1 MKCKSCGS
9 ELIAG
14 TKKCPY
20 CGAVITIVR
29 TRAEEVFDWS
39 GFSPQT
45 KKKKDVSIDW
55 NTGKIFDKTSGQ
67 VYDQKEHT
75 WSEPEAVKDLFKF
88 DRKNEEYQ
96 QVLDRQV
103 DSITETNAAAEAA
116 AAPAHTHDD
125 IKREFD
131 LPSSMGMLKF
141 DSVIKGADVQLVS
154 ESGEEVGSVG
164 DTKKPEQK
172 AAVTVSDEPASRKT
186 AVEPEITERN
196 ISTETGFSF
205 NKADLES
212 DKKESPSPAEQEEA
226 KKDTYT
232 PEEED
237 RVFNG
242 LKKLMAAE
250 EKFKEDMERASYL
263 TPEES
268 AQAAKVEEK
277 CSKLTFVP
285 TVTFRSIE
293 DEYAAYCDEHG
304 IKHERPKAEPARTAE
319 KQEKAGV
326 PAESGAEKAAETKH
340 KKHSIRESIRESL
353 RNIEK
358 NQDKAVEIKINE
370 PSGTKV
376 TVKTQEVSLAAMERA
391 LENAQTRE
399 VNMDEVVNPAKNL
412 QVSVEVN
419 AAQGNAS
426 VEVTRRHD
434 GATVVKTVDKAHQEH
449 LYVDASD
456 DKQNTISDA
465 DHVEDN
471 DDDTNGGSSFWER
484 SDSATKMTIT
494 DIFGPEARKIL
505 NQIDKNYSEEQKKA
519 DEDIEN
525 SLILDINPE
534 DIAMTEDQTAALY
547 NIATEPE
554 QEADEIEEEALE
566 EEPEIA
572 EEVSSDDIAE
582 AEVESVETVEAVD
595 NDVEDKTV
603 ENENT
608 SENTAGDGSSDE
620 SIIAEE
626 AVSEN
631 KAVVATE
638 QTQKDAEEKEIVI
651 APEEPAE
658 NAEPAAIAEEIPSQ
672 VKSEPEKPEENKAE
686 TKVEKEKG
694 SVNIWNAD
702 RIAKKDEPAQQQDES
717 STESVPELEKTRP
730 IMKAEKAIMKEAAR
744 QKKRAEKAQKKL
756 LKENKANKDVKSY
769 DNKPENKGVSKVLKL
784 FTAILVIILVVEFS
798 IIGIKL
804 FASDSQAA
812 VFIDKVE
819 QYAVDIVKGGNKNAT
834 TGNDSQQSQ
843 QDNSS
848 TPEATP
854 DDGTQQPDDGSGA
867 AAPAEGNGAA

>member
-9 ELIAG
+9 DLLAG

-20 CGAVITIVR
+20 CGAMITIVR

-39 GFSPQT
+39 GFSTQA

-67 VYDQKEHT
+67 IYNQSNHT

-116 AAPAHTHDD
+116 ASPAHTHNDV
-125 IKREFD
+125 KNEFD

-141 DSVIKGADVQLVS
+141 DSLIKDADVQLIS
-154 ESGEEVGSVG
+154 ESGEEVGTIGRSEA
-164 DTKKPEQK
+164 EQTDKIK
-172 AAVTVSDEPASRKT
+172 ADRTSLSDRY
-186 AVEPEITERN
+186 EITEKN
-196 ISTETGFSF
+196 ISTETGFNF
-205 NKADLES
+205 NKPDLES
-212 DKKESPSPAEQEEA
+212 DKKESPSPAQQKATTSENA
-226 KKDTYT
+226 KDTYT
-232 PEEED
+232 AEEED
-237 RVFNG
+237 RVFDG

-268 AQAAKVEEK
+268 AQAEKVEEK

-285 TVTFRSIE
+285 TMSFRSIE

-304 IKHERPKAEPARTAE
+304 IKHEKRKTGTIPSENKKATDASEIKIEKEPEA
-319 KQEKAGV
+319 K
-326 PAESGAEKAAETKH
+326 P
-340 KKHSIRESIRESL
+340 KKHSLRDSIKESL
-353 RNIEK
+353 KNLEK

-376 TVKTQEVSLAAMERA
+376 TVKTQEVSLAAIERE

-399 VNMDEVVNPAKNL
+399 VNMDEVVKPAKNL

-434 GATVVKTVDKAHQEH
+434 GATVVKTVDKSHQGH
-449 LYVDASD
+449 VFVDD
-456 DKQNTISDA
+456 QNEAKTISD
-465 DHVEDN
+465 VITEEPEQEDPTE
-471 DDDTNGGSSFWER
+471 DSFWER

-547 NIATEPE
+547 NISMENDDDELDDDNDSDATAES
-554 QEADEIEEEALE
+554 EE
-566 EEPEIA
+566 
-572 EEVSSDDIAE
+572 AE
-582 AEVESVETVEAVD
+582 AEAVEAGTEDEISEVQADMAENGSEEGTVEVD
-595 NDVEDKTV
+595 LDEADKNEV
-603 ENENT
+603 SIVPEEIQEEAAENT
-608 SENTAGDGSSDE
+608 EAAGIVNEQSET
-620 SIIAEE
+620 E
-626 AVSEN
+626 AV
-631 KAVVATE
+631 
-638 QTQKDAEEKEIVI
+638 
-651 APEEPAE
+651 
-658 NAEPAAIAEEIPSQ
+658 AEEIPEN
-672 VKSEPEKPEENKAE
+672 VVTETEKPKEPQEE
-686 TKVEKEKG
+686 T
-694 SVNIWNAD
+694 
-702 RIAKKDEPAQQQDES
+702 
-717 STESVPELEKTRP
+717 STEEVSALEKTRP

-756 LKENKANKDVKSY
+756 LKENKL
-769 DNKPENKGVSKVLKL
+769 NKGGKASKSKVSGKVLKL

-812 VFIDKVE
+812 VFIDRVE
-819 QYAVDIVKGGNKNAT
+819 QYAVDIFKGGSSNSTK
-834 TGNDSQQSQ
+834 GSDSQQSQ

-848 TPEATP
+848 APEATP
-854 DDGTQQPDDGSGA
+854 DDGAQQSDGGSGT

>member
-9 ELIAG
+9 ELLAG

-20 CGAVITIVR
+20 CGATINIVR
-29 TRAEEVFDWS
+29 TRADEVFDWS
-39 GFSPQT
+39 AASPQA
-45 KKKKDVSIDW
+45 KVKKDVSIDW
-55 NTGKIFDKTSGQ
+55 STGKIFDKTSGQ
-67 VYDQKEHT
+67 VYNQKNHT

-103 DSITETNAAAEAA
+103 DSITEMNTAAEAVA
-116 AAPAHTHDD
+116 ASSHTNDD
-125 IKREFD
+125 VKREFN
-131 LPSSMGMLKF
+131 LPSSMGMVKF
-141 DSVIKGADVQLVS
+141 DSLIKGADVQFVS
-154 ESGEEVGSVG
+154 ESGEEVGTVG
-164 DTKKPEQK
+164 RPDPQQEAKIKSEK
-172 AAVTVSDEPASRKT
+172 GSADRGAVI
-186 AVEPEITERN
+186 EPEIKEKN
-196 ISTETGFSF
+196 ISTEMGVSF
-205 NKADLES
+205 HKSDLEL
-212 DKKESPSPAEQEEA
+212 KEKDSPSPAEQPEADKTAQKKEHAAEEA
-226 KKDTYT
+226 NKKDTYT

-285 TVTFRSIE
+285 TVSFRSIE

-304 IKHERPKAEPARTAE
+304 IKHEKPKTEILKTGEKPENEDHAAEERNE
-319 KQEKAGV
+319 KT
-326 PAESGAEKAAETKH
+326 AETKH
-340 KKHSIRESIRESL
+340 RKHSIRESIRESL
-353 RNIEK
+353 KNIEK
-358 NQDKAVEIKINE
+358 SQDKAVEIKINE

-376 TVKTQEVSLAAMERA
+376 TVKTQEVSLAAAERE

-399 VNMDEVVNPAKNL
+399 VNMDEVVKPAKNL

-456 DKQNTISDA
+456 DKKNTISDA
-465 DHVEDN
+465 DRVEDN

-505 NQIDKNYSEEQKKA
+505 NQIDKNYREEQKKA

-547 NIATEPE
+547 RISSEPE
-554 QEADEIEEEALE
+554 SETEEDETEISEEAGMDESSAEEDEPLEVTEAADNDTENLVPHNENDPGSTADDDSTEEDPIEEAASEN
-566 EEPEIA
+566 EPEVA
-572 EEVSSDDIAE
+572 
-582 AEVESVETVEAVD
+582 VEQ
-595 NDVEDKTV
+595 DK
-603 ENENT
+603 
-608 SENTAGDGSSDE
+608 
-620 SIIAEE
+620 
-626 AVSEN
+626 
-631 KAVVATE
+631 
-638 QTQKDAEEKEIVI
+638 KDPEEKEVVI
-651 APEEPAE
+651 TPQESAE
-658 NAEPAAIAEEIPSQ
+658 NPPAAAAAEETSEK
-672 VKSEPEKPEENKAE
+672 VKAEPEKTEENKPE
-686 TKVEKEKG
+686 TEN
-694 SVNIWNAD
+694 VNIWTAD
-702 RIAKKDEPAQQQDES
+702 RDPAKDEPVQPKNES
-717 STESVPELEKTRP
+717 SIESIQELEKTRP

-756 LKENKANKDVKSY
+756 LKENKTVKTS
-769 DNKPENKGVSKVLKL
+769 DNRTENKGFSKVLKL
-784 FTAILVIILVVEFS
+784 FTAILVIILIVEFS

-819 QYAVDIVKGGNKNAT
+819 QYAVDLVKGGGNSAA
-834 TGNDSQQSQ
+834 GNDSQQSQ

-848 TPEATP
+848 TSEATP
-854 DDGTQQPDDGSGA
+854 DDGTQQPDDGSGTT
-867 AAPAEGNGAA
+867 APAEGNGAA